1 MITYRSYDRNKAF
14 HSYYVADGSNKEKS
28 KIQSS
33 NIKRHSD
40 GLNQRKIRPY
50 LPMQNSQRSTI
61 STDDDMTTASFAS
74 LKSKRSLS
82 GMSADMFDSRRHLSP
97 KAERA
102 LFFDNISSASSRF
115 GGGGGGGGV
124 GGFSGGLS
132 GEGGMLELERSPSL
146 GRNLNNVSACGMYY
160 SPSFGKSPPQ
170 RRQNH
175 NYKFPSFVPDSDD
188 EHEDEDGWGF
198 IDPLVQI
205 YVKKQKE
212 RKRQLEEELKVIRE
226 LAKKFREKEDTEDKR
241 ARRKKRLE
249 TLGRNASMFFFP
261 LSSGLDEWS
270 DEDVSHSEC
279 VSVCSSDN
287 CSTEDEEDDED
298 QGMPAV
304 EIVKEPD
311 EDEYPFLLN
320 HSMMQQISDHGLP
333 MGIAMR
339 KWKRLYCL
347 SRDGDSIN
355 TMLYLVERYRYT
367 LLVIKTTNGHI
378 FGAYCNDRWED
389 KGGNTTKSFYGSGQT
404 FLFSVQQVG
413 RNVHSTSRND
423 DNDKDGPPVVA
434 LDDVKEDEPTSEEA
448 AQQDLGHVDI
458 YKWRGT
464 NSYFQMCDVSIDR
477 LAFGGGSGSFGL
489 CIENSFT
496 KGSTGYCD
504 TFGNPPLCNDHH
516 FEIVNVEVYAFVT
529 SGYHVD

>member
-115 GGGGGGGGV
+115 GGGGA

-160 SPSFGKSPPQ
+160 SPTFGKSPPQ

-175 NYKFPSFVPDSDD
+175 SYKFPSFVPDSDD
-188 EHEDEDGWGF
+188 EHEDDEGWGF

-212 RKRQLEEELKVIRE
+212 KKRQLEEELKMIRE

-279 VSVCSSDN
+279 GSVCSSDVCN
-287 CSTEDEEDDED
+287 TEDED

-413 RNVHSTSRND
+413 RNVHSTSRSD
-423 DNDKDGPPVVA
+423 DNDKDVPPVVA

-516 FEIVNVEVYAFVT
+516 FEIMNVEVYAFVT